1 MSLYD
6 IMNKKAKAPVDGPTE
21 PVVPQVEVEE
31 VKVENPA
38 IEVLKPE
45 TSDMSWWQSP
55 NLVAEQEKYEAATR
69 SRMEADE
76 ARAKRMR
83 NAAIIGDIARL
94 GAQAYSLGKGGT
106 KIKEFTPATSTANE
120 KIQALRDKHS
130 AQLAEFVKQRAAAR
144 EAERVDNNAKGKMKA
159 ELDAAARKGK
169 QSVVEHLYKVQ
180 RDIIADQQKAKELE
194 IKIADIKAKHGY
206 NAAKLEQD
214 AEYKNALLEL
224 KKLHEDS
231 QDAYRRGMLRVAENK
246 AMLAANEKGD
256 YVLSIAGQPSMVF
269 PRQFYLDN
277 EAQILGAVRKDWEAG
292 LQDLQQFKYQVGD
305 IKAPTDSELKMMI
318 SYSPSAAAEIARLYD
333 EAHKLRPAATN
344 NIAPASTIV
353 SDSTSRKK
361 ANPMGGKKTNPM
373 K

>member
-1 MSLYD
+1 
-6 IMNKKAKAPVDGPTE
+6 MNKKAKAPVDGPTE

-31 VKVENPA
+31 VKENPA
-38 IEVLKPE
+38 KEVLKPE

-55 NLVAEQEKYEAATR
+55 NLVAEQEKYEAAVN

-94 GAQAYSLGKGGT
+94 VAQAYSLGKGGT

-180 RDIIADQQKAKELE
+180 RDLVGDAQKAAEIGLKGKELE
-194 IKIADIKAKHGY
+194 EKKRYNDAMLEIRKSEADSRNAYRAATAEWRKNSPRSGKDKDGNISLYLKGEDTPVITMGRQFWEDNQAGIQAIADRARFNEWLNSLDDFGKTMYSLGKIEPPEGEADWTQYPDAVKEVVELHKAWQAQHSANSGSK
-206 NAAKLEQD
+206 NVLPVAPLPQD
-214 AEYKNALLEL
+214 TTKPQATGSPMNRKNN
-224 KKLHEDS
+224 
-231 QDAYRRGMLRVAENK
+231 QGNGAY
-246 AMLAANEKGD
+246 
-256 YVLSIAGQPSMVF
+256 
-269 PRQFYLDN
+269 
-277 EAQILGAVRKDWEAG
+277 
-292 LQDLQQFKYQVGD
+292 
-305 IKAPTDSELKMMI
+305 
-318 SYSPSAAAEIARLYD
+318 
-333 EAHKLRPAATN
+333 
-344 NIAPASTIV
+344 
-353 SDSTSRKK
+353 
-361 ANPMGGKKTNPM
+361 
-373 K
+373 